1 MCLIHEA
8 KLAISSELVLFHL
21 TQQVLNVII
30 LIIIC
35 TIHKLPSSKHAQNDT
50 IVETKSKEPPP
61 PKGEHTH
68 VHQYRIFR
76 HRRRG
81 SGR

>member
-35 TIHKLPSSKHAQNDT
+35 NIHKLPSSKHAQNDT
-50 IVETKSKEPPP
+50 PSLIYSMTEYHFQMSN
-61 PKGEHTH
+61 H
-68 VHQYRIFR
+68 YFLI
-76 HRRRG
+76 
-81 SGR
+81 

>member
-50 IVETKSKEPPP
+50 GRPDTSEGRTA
-61 PKGEHTH
+61 G
-68 VHQYRIFR
+68 Q
-76 HRRRG
+76 G
-81 SGR
+81 SS

>member
-50 IVETKSKEPPP
+50 RSLIHSTLNQAWKHIIAARNNSYVLPS
-61 PKGEHTH
+61 
-68 VHQYRIFR
+68 IFPL
-76 HRRRG
+76 G
-81 SGR
+81 